1 MPTELRL
8 PLAEYRRKVY
18 ASWIGQCVGNM
29 FGLGYENVYLDEPM
43 PEGETPEWKEWVLD
57 LVRQADG
64 AFSDDDTDIEYM
76 YLLAMEEAGDRD
88 VTYDELARRWM
99 HHVRSHVWVANRA
112 ALGLMHHG
120 LRPPLTGR
128 RGINPHGFQIDP
140 QLVNEIWGVTA
151 PGLLRYAAE
160 KTAWAA
166 RVMADGWGIEPT
178 IHYGVMYAAAFFE
191 RDVRRLVDVA
201 CDHLP
206 SGARFRATVA
216 HMRRLHE
223 QFPQDWRR
231 ARGELCETYYH
242 GEPAATH
249 TIWNANLNGACG
261 ILALLYGGGDFR
273 RTLEMCC
280 RIGFDV
286 DNQAA
291 TMCGL
296 VAILTGI
303 EGIPADLLDPLSDRA
318 WTLPLNDRYH
328 NRTRFDLP
336 DARLTDLASRIA
348 AQGERVV
355 RRAGGRVEGDGPA
368 EALVIPSQVGFHAPV
383 EPAPSIEQ
391 TPATGP
397 TRTTG
402 ENLALSAAQ
411 VVSHT
416 DVLDE
421 AALSR
426 MIVFTPRALLADS
439 VTVIR
444 DQAPLSA
451 WPAPDADP
459 PLSFYGF
466 VPSGA
471 DGSIPNAGA
480 EAYYGYAW
488 TAPVSV
494 GRVLFRTGTLEEVGG
509 WFIDPRV
516 EVRDESG
523 AWRAVR
529 DARWRPEY
537 PAGEE
542 PLTKAPWVQY
552 EIRFAS
558 VAVRGVRVIGRTAG
572 GFASVATIAAFRT

>member
-43 PEGETPEWKEWVLD
+43 PEGETPAWKDWVLD

-64 AFSDDDTDIEYM
+64 AFSDDDTDIEYL
-76 YLLAMEEAGDRD
+76 YLLAMEESGERE
-88 VTYDELARRWM
+88 VTYEELARRWM

-128 RGINPHGFQIDP
+128 RGVNPHGFQIDP

-151 PGLLRYAAE
+151 PGMARYAAD
-160 KTAWAA
+160 KSAWAA

-191 RDVRRLVDVA
+191 RDVRRLVDLA
-201 CDHLP
+201 CDCLP
-206 SGARFRATVA
+206 EGGRFAGTVA

-223 QFPQDWRR
+223 DHPVDWRR
-231 ARGELCETYYH
+231 ARRELCETYYH
-242 GEPAATH
+242 GEPAATR

-261 ILALLYGGGDFR
+261 VLALLYGEGDFR

-296 VAILTGI
+296 VAIVTGI
-303 EGIPADLLDPLSDRA
+303 EGIPADLLNPLPDRA
-318 WTLPLNDRYH
+318 WSQPLNDRYH

-336 DARLTDLASRIA
+336 DARLTDLAARIA

-355 RRAGGRVEGDGPA
+355 LRAGGRVERDGAA
-368 EALVIPSQVGFHAPV
+368 ETLVIPSRVGFHAPS
-383 EPAPSIEQ
+383 EPAPSTEQ
-391 TPATGP
+391 TSSTGLGRAP
-397 TRTTG
+397 G
-402 ENLALSAAQ
+402 ENLAWSAARIA
-411 VVSHT
+411 SHAA
-416 DVLDE
+416 VLDE
-421 AALSR
+421 GALSR

-444 DQAPLSA
+444 DQAPLPA
-451 WPAPDADP
+451 WPGPDADP

-466 VPSGA
+466 LPGGA
-471 DGSIPNAGA
+471 DASIHHGGI
-480 EAYYGYAW
+480 EAYYGYEW
-488 TAPVSV
+488 TAPVTI
-494 GRVLFRTGTLEEVGG
+494 GRVLFRTGTLEEIGG

-516 EVRDESG
+516 EMRDEAG

-529 DARWRPEY
+529 DAQWRPGY

-552 EIRFAS
+552 EIQFAP
-558 VAVRGVRVIGRTAG
+558 VAVSGIRMIGRAAG
-572 GFASVATIAAFRT
+572 GFASVATVAVFRA